1 MAKQAQQVNSNSMIS
16 PSTDAILTYDRYLFY
31 VSNGLTA
38 LSNDTDLVPR
48 DSAGN
53 VIIDAAD
60 PENQVLIIEPVVRRI
75 TQRSFLNTIDT
86 AFSYFSFPVT
96 TTPPTE
102 AVDLTI
108 DLPETGTD
116 IIYARYKPS
125 EDRRILAGFIDEIAP
140 YTGSAFSSI
149 LMDEIEEGLP
159 QKNTN
164 AYYINKE
171 IKNSGK
177 DLRIRIALQHR
188 YDTFVVGETSQVLF
202 SLIKSNV
209 DTGVNL
215 AYRVYPEPAR
225 AMSRYQVKT
234 LIIDDVLL
242 NSEFDIGDTFSIGAV
257 CGIDEEFKYHTINAV
272 TSYWIITDNSKN
284 VDEWNQEIK
293 QEEAAV
299 ETTDVTNPAVETTDV
314 TNQIVSPLEIR

>member
-60 PENQVLIIEPVVRRI
+60 PENQVLIIEPVVRQI

-96 TTPPTE
+96 TTPLIE

-125 EDRRILAGFIDEIAP
+125 EDRQINKGYINTIAP
-140 YTGSAFSSI
+140 YTGSAFSGI
-149 LMDEIEEGLP
+149 LMDEIEDGLP

-164 AYYINKE
+164 AYYITKE

-177 DLRIRIALQHR
+177 DLRIRMALQHR
-188 YDTFVVGETSQVLF
+188 YDTPDANETSEVLF
-202 SLIKSNV
+202 SVIKSNV
-209 DTGVNL
+209 DTGIDRS
-215 AYRVYPEPAR
+215 YRIYPEAAR
-225 AMSRYQVKT
+225 AISQYQVKT
-234 LIIDDVLL
+234 LIIDDVIL
-242 NSEFDIGDTFSIGAV
+242 NSEFAIGDTFSIGAV

-284 VDEWNQEIK
+284 VDEWNQELPT
-293 QEEAAV
+293 
-299 ETTDVTNPAVETTDV
+299 ETTES
-314 TNQIVSPLEIR
+314 TNQNEVPGETS

>member
-1 MAKQAQQVNSNSMIS
+1 MAKQLQQVNSNTMIS
-16 PSTDAILTYDRYLFY
+16 PSTDAILAYDRYMFY

-102 AVDLTI
+102 AVDLAKVVVSGL
-108 DLPETGTD
+108 DTD

-125 EDRRILAGFIDEIAP
+125 EDRRIPDGTLYSG
-140 YTGSAFSSI
+140 I
-149 LMDEIEEGLP
+149 LMDEVEDGIP

-164 AYYINKE
+164 AYYITKE

-188 YDTFVVGETSQVLF
+188 YDSPNDNNTSDVEF
-202 SLIKSNV
+202 SLIKTFSI
-209 DTGVNL
+209 DTGL
-215 AYRVYPEPAR
+215 DRTYRLYPEDNK
-225 AMSRYQVKT
+225 AMSQYQVKT
-234 LIIDDVLL
+234 LLVDDILL
-242 NSEFDIGDTFSIGAV
+242 NSEFEIGDTFSIGAV
-257 CGIDEEFKYHTINAV
+257 SEHDKEFKYHTINAL
-272 TSYWIITDNSKN
+272 TSYWVITDNSKN
-284 VDEWNQEIK
+284 VDEWNQELPV
-293 QEEAAV
+293 EATT
-299 ETTDVTNPAVETTDV
+299 ETTNQNEVPGET
-314 TNQIVSPLEIR
+314 S

>member
-60 PENQVLIIEPVVRRI
+60 PENQVLIIEPVVRQI

-96 TTPPTE
+96 TTPPIE

-125 EDRRILAGFIDEIAP
+125 EDRKIEK
-140 YTGSAFSSI
+140 GSDLSYSAI
-149 LMDEIEEGLP
+149 LMDEIEDGLP

-177 DLRIRIALQHR
+177 DLRIRIAVQHR
-188 YDTFVVGETSQVLF
+188 YDTSDADETSNVLF
-202 SLIKSNV
+202 SLIKTNV
-209 DTGVNL
+209 DTGIDRT
-215 AYRVYPEPAR
+215 YRLYPEDTK
-225 AMSRYQVKT
+225 AMSQYQVKT

-242 NSEFDIGDTFSIGAV
+242 NSEFAIGDTFSIGAV